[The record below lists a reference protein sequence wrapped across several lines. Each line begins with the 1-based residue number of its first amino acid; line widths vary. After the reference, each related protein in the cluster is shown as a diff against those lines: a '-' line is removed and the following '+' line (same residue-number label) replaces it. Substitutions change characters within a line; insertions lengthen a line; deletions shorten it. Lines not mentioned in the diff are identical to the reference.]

1 MLIIMIIKDLLFP
14 FILGGIATVILKYI
28 ATFVSPSIAV
38 IISTLP
44 LTLFSIYFLVDRDTA
59 LKFIKGHILQSLFT
73 SIIAFMY
80 FYGITLFPHLMI
92 YIISVLLWVLLSY
105 YFTYK

>member
-1 MLIIMIIKDLLFP
+1 MNIKEYIFP
-14 FILGGIATVILKYI
+14 FILGGIGTVILKYI

-44 LTLFSIYFLVDRDTA
+44 ITLFSIYFLVDRDTA
-59 LKFIKGHILQSLFT
+59 VKFIKGHILQSLFT
-73 SIIAFMY
+73 TIVALIY
-80 FYGITLFPHLMI
+80 FYGITLYPHLMV
-92 YIISVLLWVLLSY
+92 YFISVLIWVLLSY